1 MRKHEM
7 DLNTWGE
14 TTPPP
19 CEVHRCANFIRCGLN
34 GLACQSFAA
43 YVKSGV
49 CLSPTEPTAA
59 IFDRL
64 EIPLA
69 PHLAARTSPRK
80 TGQQETAPAARAA
93 TYRLRKITDG

>member
-1 MRKHEM
+1 MGKPLGEPLVRKHEM
-7 DLNTWGE
+7 DLDALGE
-14 TTPPP
+14 ITPPP
-19 CEVHRCANFIRCGLN
+19 CEVHRCADFVRCGLN

-59 IFDRL
+59 IFDCL

-80 TGQQETAPAARAA
+80 TGQQETAPAA
-93 TYRLRKITDG
+93 